1 MKHASSVSSLR
12 ARALDDAFP
21 GGARVHV
28 QRSVARRDDG
38 AGAERIRRRHVRLV
52 ANEDELTG
60 GGRRGT
66 VEHDVEGAVAEVTT
80 TTVFPSG
87 TVTVAPASDDAAPY
101 DETKLPRTAADPVTV
116 RSPATSVSPE
126 LAVTLNLLVS
136 MVRSPAEETTSL
148 SALTVNAP
156 ATARSPRRRR
166 RPKTRPP

>member
-1 MKHASSVSSLR
+1 M
-12 ARALDDAFP
+12 
-21 GGARVHV
+21 
-28 QRSVARRDDG
+28 
-38 AGAERIRRRHVRLV
+38 
-52 ANEDELTG
+52 
-60 GGRRGT
+60 
-66 VEHDVEGAVAEVTT
+66 TT

-156 ATARSPRRRR
+156 ATARSPPAEASPEDASTVNIDDPTCRS
-166 RPKTRPP
+166 PAECVVPEAYTSPLT